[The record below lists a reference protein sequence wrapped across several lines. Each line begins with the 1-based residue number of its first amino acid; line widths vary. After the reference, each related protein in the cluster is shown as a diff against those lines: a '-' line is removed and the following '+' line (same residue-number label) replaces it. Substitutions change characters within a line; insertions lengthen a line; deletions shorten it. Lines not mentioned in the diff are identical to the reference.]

1 MIGLGL
7 LEAVYDSDIE
17 SLADPD
23 DADGDG
29 ISGRPNRVW
38 DDGRQALALGRFG
51 WKAGQPSVL
60 QQSVHAINGDIGI
73 STPGMPSAAGDC
85 TPRQPACLA
94 APDGNSALHDR
105 LEASR
110 SEERRAG
117 QEWVRTCSCGV
128 SQYHSKKNNNDNI

>member
-1 MIGLGL
+1 MLFHSIGFGPLPPEVVLAPRAAPPMIGLGL

-60 QQSVHAINGDIGI
+60 QIG
-73 STPGMPSAAGDC
+73 
-85 TPRQPACLA
+85 R
-94 APDGNSALHDR
+94 
-105 LEASR
+105 ASCR
-110 SEERRAG
+110 ER
-117 QEWVRTCSCGV
+117 VC
-128 SQYHSKKNNNDNI
+128 QYV